1 LAGSQDM
8 QTDNHNLDLRLYHVH
23 LRDGAHAA
31 HHDVHLDHGGGPAH
45 TPPNKTFSNFLFS
58 TSEIRSDA
66 VVVPPEEI
74 VQESRDV
81 LVIVHLRGPG
91 ELFEGHT

>member
-1 LAGSQDM
+1 MSTSEMGPM
-8 QTDNHNLDLRLYHVH
+8 LRTMMSTSTT
-23 LRDGAHAA
+23 A
-31 HHDVHLDHGGGPAH
+31 GGPTH
-45 TPPNKTFSNFLFS
+45 TPPNKTFSNFLFY